1 MKVENGIR
9 ILAGIMVLI
18 SLLLTLYVSEHFIWF
33 TVFIALNLIQ
43 SGFTGFCPPRKL
55 LLKLGMKE

>member
-9 ILAGIMVLI
+9 ILAGTMLLV
-18 SLLLTLYVSEHFIWF
+18 SLALTHFVSPWFILLSIFVG
-33 TVFIALNLIQ
+33 LNLIQ

-55 LLKLGMKE
+55 LLKMGLKE